1 MKQKNIL
8 WLLLAV
14 FAVVVVYFSLS
25 NTEPEIVYANNIER
39 EREDKFR
46 FMKYNEASPLSEAE
60 KTRLTSLNYFEADKK
75 YKVKARLSFPNRA
88 TVVSLPTSDDKS
100 KKYRTYATARFTLA
114 DEEHELLVFETKD
127 LEGDFI
133 LFIPF
138 ADETSALSTYGG
150 GRYLEMPKRK
160 GNTLTIDFN
169 LAYNPDCAYNP
180 ETSCPL
186 PPPENYLRIAIEAG
200 EKNFPAD
207 Y

>member
-1 MKQKNIL
+1 MI
-8 WLLLAV
+8 WLLLAA
-14 FAVVVVYFSLS
+14 FALVVGYFSLS
-25 NTEPEIVYANNIER
+25 NTEPEIIYANNIER

-46 FMKYNEASPLSEAE
+46 FMKYNEASPLPEAE
-60 KTRLTSLNYFEADKK
+60 KTKLSALEYFEPDKNYKVRARLT
-75 YKVKARLSFPNRA
+75 FPERVS
-88 TVVSLPTSDDKS
+88 VVSLPTSDDKT
-100 KKYRTYATARFTLA
+100 KKYRTYATASFTLA
-114 DEEHELLVFETKD
+114 NEEHTLLVFETKD
-127 LEGDFI
+127 LDDEFI

-169 LAYNPDCAYNP
+169 MAYNPDCAYNP

-186 PPPENYLRIAIEAG
+186 PPPENYLRIPIEAG
-200 EKNFPAD
+200 EKNFPSN